1 MLCMATPSRAA
12 LGRTPGIQFVS
23 KIEWWNPL
31 LFWYNSPLLSDT
43 NPKMSSTDNTAL
55 LAILAELQKLN
66 GRISTLESAKPSAPA
81 AAKAGKKER
90 KMKEKSAEDK
100 PKREPTSWLLFTGR
114 VRDALRSNGYE
125 KAALGKECQMFC
137 ASLKEENAD
146 LDSWSEGD
154 ILARRAAWTAP
165 EVSKQKAAGKSW
177 RKDKSGSAPA
187 SVVSGG
193 DGDAEEGSEKPKK
206 ARKNPWEGLTPEQK
220 AERIAK
226 MKAGKEAKKAA
237 SEGASEDEAAPA
249 SPKAAPKKTEAA
261 PASPKA
267 APKKAEAAPVS
278 APASASAGEFKPVM
292 LNGTRYLVNLAN
304 GHSYLRLADGGQ
316 GEWAGIFSKTPKP
329 HIDDTVP
336 EPGAEAEEEEE
347 LNFDE

>member
-1 MLCMATPSRAA
+1 
-12 LGRTPGIQFVS
+12 
-23 KIEWWNPL
+23 
-31 LFWYNSPLLSDT
+31 
-43 NPKMSSTDNTAL
+43 MSSTDNTAL
-55 LAILAELQKLN
+55 QAILAELQKLN
-66 GRISTLESAKPSAPA
+66 GRISTLESTKPSAPA

-90 KMKEKSAEDK
+90 KAKAKEADSDEAK

-237 SEGASEDEAAPA
+237 ADDDGCGASGPEVPAAVLAALDATLGPSLFAAPAAAKKVEAAPA
-249 SPKAAPKKTEAA
+249 PKKVEAA
-261 PASPKA
+261 SAAAS
-267 APKKAEAAPVS
+267 
-278 APASASAGEFKPVM
+278 ASASAGEFKPVM

-304 GHSYLRLADGGQ
+304 GHSYLRLPDGGQ